1 MKEQDKSDERQ
12 ATAESAG
19 IEQAL
24 KESEERFRSIFENAA
39 VMVALVDKDG
49 YVLEANEAAGRF
61 LGYPRA
67 ELVGMH
73 FSKFTHPEDLARDR
87 ELYNSLA
94 RGERPGYVLETRYV
108 RKDGQIVWGRLNLSV
123 VPDAQGGKVYS
134 VAVCEDITE
143 RKRIREALAESEE
156 KYRLVVEKAQEGIY
170 VAQDGKIR
178 FVNPAAAKFVECSQ
192 EELQGQPLEDF
203 IHPDD
208 RSMVLQRHYRRLAGE
223 DFPSRYTLRIVTK
236 TGKVKWAEQDAV
248 MIQWERRPAALV
260 FITDVSERKVAEE
273 ELKCKEQLMTQI
285 IDFLPDATFVIDSE
299 GRVVFWNRAI
309 EELTG
314 VKAEDMLGKG
324 NLEYSLAFYSDRR
337 PVLIDLATRRDL
349 MTEQRYAYVRQ
360 EGDVL
365 ISETNPEALKFGSR
379 HLWNTARALY
389 DEEGNIIGAIE
400 SIRDI
405 TEKKQAEQVLLRT
418 ERLTAIADLAGGVA
432 HNFNNL
438 LQIVIG
444 NLELALQDLESGN
457 EESAREF
464 LEQVLVTARSGA
476 ATVRNLQDFARVRAE
491 LGPSEATV
499 LDLSQ
504 LLGQAIEVSK
514 PLWRSL
520 AEKEGIHIT
529 MNKHIEKGCLV
540 KGVESELFEVL
551 VNLIKNAVEAISRE
565 GAIRIDLVRE
575 DDHAVVR
582 VHDTGRGIAQS
593 DLGKVF
599 EPFWGTKGVGIG
611 TGMGLSVSHG
621 IVQRHG
627 GEISVESTLGKGTV
641 FTVKLPLVREPGEGA
656 ATEQESPLAKDLS
669 VLIVDDMPPITRLVE
684 KTLTRCGLKAFSA
697 ASGEQALEIFKNQT
711 IDVVICDLAMPG
723 MNGWEVGKALRE
735 LCRERDIPKVP
746 FILLTGWGG
755 QALEQ
760 AKLAE
765 SGVDALVEKPISVKK
780 LLQSVREV
788 TATAAPTTS

>member
-1 MKEQDKSDERQ
+1 MKDQDKTHKRQ
-12 ATAESAG
+12 ATAETAG
-19 IEQAL
+19 IELAL

-39 VMVALVDKDG
+39 VMVALVDKNG
-49 YVLEANEAAGRF
+49 FVLEANEAAGRF

-87 ELYNSLA
+87 ELYESLA

-108 RKDGQIVWGRLNLSV
+108 RKDEQIVWGRLNISV
-123 VPDAQGGKVYS
+123 IPDAEGHKKYS
-134 VAVCEDITE
+134 VAVCEDITD

-156 KYRLVVEKAQEGIY
+156 KYRLVVEKAREGIY
-170 VAQDGKIR
+170 VLQDGKFR
-178 FVNPAAAKFVECSQ
+178 FVNPATAKLAECAL
-192 EELQGQPLEDF
+192 EELLDQPFEPF

-208 RSMVLQRHYRRLAGE
+208 KNTVLERHYRRLAGE
-223 DFPSRYTLRIVTK
+223 DFPGRYILRIVTK
-236 TGKVKWAEQDAV
+236 TGKVKWVEQDAV
-248 MIQWERRPAALV
+248 MIQWEQRPAALV
-260 FITDVSERKVAEE
+260 FVTDVSERKLAEE
-273 ELKCKEQLMTQI
+273 ELKRKEQLMTQI
-285 IDFLPDATFVIDSE
+285 IDFLPDATFVIDRE

-309 EELTG
+309 EEMTG
-314 VKAEDMLGKG
+314 VKALDMLGKG
-324 NLEYSLAFYSDRR
+324 DYEYSLAFYSDKR
-337 PVLIDLATRRDL
+337 PVLIDLVTRRDL
-349 MTEQRYAYVRQ
+349 MAERRYAYVKQ
-360 EGDVL
+360 EGDAL

-389 DEEGNIIGAIE
+389 DEEGDIVGAIE

-405 TEKKQAEQVLLRT
+405 TEQKQAEQVLLKT

-476 ATVRNLQDFARVRAE
+476 ATVRNLQDFARVRAD

-504 LLGQAIEVSK
+504 LLNQAIEVSK

-529 MNKHIEKGCLV
+529 MNKHIAKGCLV

-551 VNLIKNAVEAISRE
+551 VNLIKNAVEAISQKGE
-565 GAIRIDLVRE
+565 IRIDLAQQ
-575 DDHAVVR
+575 DDQAVVR
-582 VHDTGRGIAQS
+582 VHDTGHGIAQS

-627 GEISVESTLGKGTV
+627 GEISVESTQGKGSV
-641 FTVKLPLVREPGEGA
+641 FTVKLPLVSEPGERA
-656 ATEQESPLAKDLS
+656 PSEQESALAQDLS

-697 ASGEQALEIFKNQT
+697 TSGEQALEIFQDHK
-711 IDVVICDLAMPG
+711 IDLVICDLAMPG
-723 MNGWEVGKALRE
+723 MNGWEVGKAIQE
-735 LCRERDIPKVP
+735 LCRERSVPKVP

-760 AKLAE
+760 TKLAE

-780 LLQSVREV
+780 LMQSVREV
-788 TATAAPTTS
+788 TATAAQTSS

>member
-1 MKEQDKSDERQ
+1 
-12 ATAESAG
+12 
-19 IEQAL
+19 
-24 KESEERFRSIFENAA
+24 
-39 VMVALVDKDG
+39 
-49 YVLEANEAAGRF
+49 
-61 LGYPRA
+61 
-67 ELVGMH
+67 
-73 FSKFTHPEDLARDR
+73 
-87 ELYNSLA
+87 
-94 RGERPGYVLETRYV
+94 
-108 RKDGQIVWGRLNLSV
+108 
-123 VPDAQGGKVYS
+123 
-134 VAVCEDITE
+134 
-143 RKRIREALAESEE
+143 
-156 KYRLVVEKAQEGIY
+156 
-170 VAQDGKIR
+170 
-178 FVNPAAAKFVECSQ
+178 
-192 EELQGQPLEDF
+192 
-203 IHPDD
+203 
-208 RSMVLQRHYRRLAGE
+208 
-223 DFPSRYTLRIVTK
+223 
-236 TGKVKWAEQDAV
+236 
-248 MIQWERRPAALV
+248 
-260 FITDVSERKVAEE
+260 
-273 ELKCKEQLMTQI
+273 MTQI
-285 IDFLPDATFVIDSE
+285 IDFLPDETFVIDRE
-299 GRVVFWNRAI
+299 GRVVFWNRAT

-314 VKAEDMLGKG
+314 VRAADMLGKG
-324 NLEYSLAFYSDRR
+324 NYEYSLAFYSDRG
-337 PVLIDLATRRDL
+337 PVLIDLATRRDP
-349 MTEQRYAYVRQ
+349 TIEQRYAYVKRQ
-360 EGDVL
+360 GDML
-365 ISETNPEALKFGSR
+365 ISETNSEALKLGGR
-379 HLWNTARALY
+379 YLWNTARPLY

-405 TEKKQAEQVLLRT
+405 TETKKAEQILLRT

-476 ATVRNLQDFARVRAE
+476 ATVRNLQDFARVRAD

-504 LLGQAIEVSK
+504 LLNKAIEVSK

-529 MNKHIEKGCLV
+529 MNKHIAKGCLV

-565 GAIRIDLVRE
+565 GEIRIDLVRE
-575 DDHAVVR
+575 DGHAVVK
-582 VHDTGRGIAQS
+582 VHDTGHGIAQS

-627 GEISVESTLGKGTV
+627 GEISVESTQGKGTV
-641 FTVKLPLVREPGEGA
+641 FTVKLPLVQEAGERVGPD
-656 ATEQESPLAKDLS
+656 QEKPLIEALN

-697 ASGEQALEIFKNQT
+697 TSGEQALEIFQDHK
-711 IDVVICDLAMPG
+711 IDLVICDLAMPG
-723 MNGWEVGKALRE
+723 MNGWEVGKAIQE
-735 LCRERDIPKVP
+735 LCRERSVPNVP

-760 AKLAE
+760 TKLAE

-788 TATAAPTTS
+788 TAIAERTTS